1 MRRHGLTLI
10 KGNGTS
16 RVRGSHPTGSGIPR
30 SSQTPVGPSFGRV
43 MTPARLQIAP
53 TGVERFFAEDEII
66 VTKTDVAGRI
76 TYANPVFLRMAGYR
90 EAEALGAP
98 HSLIRHPEMPRAVF
112 KLLWDRIMG
121 GHEIFAY
128 VNNMASNGDHY
139 WVLAHVTPSHDQHG
153 SLIGF
158 HSMRRVPDRRA
169 VLAVEPLYAALL
181 AEEQRHY
188 DRARGLEASHAMM
201 VDILDKAGVSYDEW
215 VWSL

>member
-1 MRRHGLTLI
+1 
-10 KGNGTS
+10 
-16 RVRGSHPTGSGIPR
+16 
-30 SSQTPVGPSFGRV
+30 

-53 TGVERFFAEDEII
+53 TGVERFFDEDEII
-66 VTKTDVAGRI
+66 VTKTDVSGRI
-76 TYANPVFLRMAGYR
+76 TYANPVFLRMAGYT
-90 EAEALGAP
+90 ESEALGAA

-112 KLLWDRIMG
+112 KLLWDRIMA

-139 WVLAHVTPSHDQHG
+139 WVLAHVTPTYNASG

-158 HSMRRVPDRRA
+158 HSMRRVPDRSA
-169 VLAVEPLYAALL
+169 VLAVEPLYAALR

-188 DRARGLEASHAMM
+188 DRVRGLDASVAMM
-201 VDILDKAGVSYDEW
+201 VDILDQAGVSYDEW